1 MLGNNV
7 MVMLHF
13 QSQVSTLN
21 LDCLEVTHH
30 LILQLLIGCQARII
44 REAPL
49 AGQVLQG

>member
-1 MLGNNV
+1 MLVNNV
-7 MVMLHF
+7 MVTLHF

-21 LDCLEVTHH
+21 WNCLGVSHH

>member
-1 MLGNNV
+1 MLDSNV

-13 QSQVSTLN
+13 QSQGSTLN
-21 LDCLEVTHH
+21 WNCLRVIHH
-30 LILQLLIGCQARII
+30 LSLQLLIGCQARII